1 VIVKAIVMRTTFLLS
16 LGMLSCSAPLPQ
28 PSPTVTA
35 IAALQDIAD
44 SGRDLPRPRMPA
56 GADTNS
62 AVAYF
67 SRGSELVHLSL
78 DLDTAEMALYW
89 ASRLDPAWA
98 EPLFLRGLAI
108 LRAHRKDAF
117 DAYRRTGS
125 ARAAEQLDLPLR
137 QAQRVDSL
145 LRIAWGRNP
154 FLFTDLDMPP
164 FWGGFRDPSNLA
176 AVAFT
181 TRRFDQAESLYAQVL
196 QNHPDHVGI
205 RIYRARALFYL
216 RRFDEAA
223 SELETARDTVTRS
236 VDEQVSVVH
245 PSVAMFE
252 FAIGIT
258 RVQQDDFPAARA
270 AFERALTEDLGFY
283 WAHVRLAGSALGLHD
298 TSTALLEL
306 DMAVQLEG
314 SDPVLRLYYGAVLHG
329 AGRQDEAELQLR
341 RAIDLDPYFATPYYW
356 LALVYRAQ
364 GKTEAA
370 AQHYR
375 LFLIHAASD
384 DANRAKAVSDLE
396 ALSPLSRDSS

>member
-1 VIVKAIVMRTTFLLS
+1 MRTPFLLS
-16 LGMLSCSAPLPQ
+16 LGMLSCSAPPPQ

-67 SRGSELVHLSL
+67 SRGSELVHLSFE
-78 DLDTAEMALYW
+78 LDTAEMALYW

-125 ARAAEQLDLPLR
+125 VRAAEQLDLPLR

-145 LRIAWGRNP
+145 FRIAWGRNP
-154 FLFTDLDMPP
+154 FLFTDLDVPP

-176 AVAFT
+176 AVAFSS
-181 TRRFDQAESLYAQVL
+181 RHFDQAESLFARVL
-196 QNHPDHVGI
+196 QTHPDHVTI

-223 SELETARDTVTRS
+223 KELETARDTVLNSSADRIS
-236 VDEQVSVVH
+236 FIH
-245 PSVAMFE
+245 PSMAMLN

-270 AFERALTEDLGFY
+270 AFEGALTEDLGFY

-314 SDPVLRLYYGAVLHG
+314 SDPVLRLYYGAVLQG
-329 AGRQDEAELQLR
+329 AGQHDEAELQLR
-341 RAIDLDPYFATPYYW
+341 RAIDLDPYFATPYFW

-370 AQHYR
+370 VQHYR
-375 LFLIHAASD
+375 LFLTHAANE